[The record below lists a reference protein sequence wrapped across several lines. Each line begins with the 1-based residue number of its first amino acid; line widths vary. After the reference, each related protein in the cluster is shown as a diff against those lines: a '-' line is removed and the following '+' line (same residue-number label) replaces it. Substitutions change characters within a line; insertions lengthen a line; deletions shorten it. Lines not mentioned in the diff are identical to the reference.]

1 MYKGI
6 RNILR
11 EIGDGESVLDNVSTL
26 SFFFFFIYYLKSK
39 RPIWSVSKY
48 IFLFLYVCINL

>member
-26 SFFFFFIYYLKSK
+26 SFFFFHLLSQEQKAHLVRF
-39 RPIWSVSKY
+39 
-48 IFLFLYVCINL
+48 